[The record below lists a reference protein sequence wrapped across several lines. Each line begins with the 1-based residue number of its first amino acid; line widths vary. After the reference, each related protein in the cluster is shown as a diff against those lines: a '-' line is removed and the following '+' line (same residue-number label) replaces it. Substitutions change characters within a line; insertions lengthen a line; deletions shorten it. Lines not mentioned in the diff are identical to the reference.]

1 MDNLPFF
8 YAFNNYNGLPV
19 TSYFDDKNYKELSDM
34 TISFVFLSK
43 INDVK
48 NLDDYQQFNIYFTYY
63 TFFCINKSQ
72 NIKNETIIYL
82 KIY

>member
-1 MDNLPFF
+1 
-8 YAFNNYNGLPV
+8 
-19 TSYFDDKNYKELSDM
+19 M

-48 NLDDYQQFNIYFTYY
+48 NLDDYQQFNIYFNYY